1 MTTTAWYIIRSDAT
15 WAKWIN
21 VLHLPYLAWHLSYPA
36 IGAALVPDP
45 DLVLMGWIVLA
56 FFLGMGVAGHCYDL
70 LKGDP
75 LRLGISRSV
84 LHVAGATSL
93 TLAMAI
99 GVWQILAGDV
109 SPWLLLSVPF
119 GAVLAIGYGL
129 ELPGLHGDWQFA
141 AWWGVFPLL
150 VGYFT
155 QDTSWIPALAPAI
168 LFAYLSADAQRT
180 MSTRSRY
187 LRRKTGDVMVQLNE
201 ETSHPGSYRRM
212 IQDKNWLLLPT
223 DRALRLLSF
232 ALPLIALTLIL
243 TR

>member
-15 WAKWIN
+15 WAKWFN
-21 VLHLPYLAWHLSYPA
+21 VLHLPYLAWHLSYPV
-36 IGAALVPDP
+36 IGAALVPDL
-45 DLVLMGWIVLA
+45 DLALMGWIVLA
-56 FFLGMGVAGHCYDL
+56 FFLGMGIAGHCYDL

-75 LRLGISRSV
+75 LKLGISRAA
-84 LHVAGATSL
+84 LHAVGAASL
-93 TLAMAI
+93 LAAMAI

-109 SPWLLLSVPF
+109 GLWLLLSVPF
-119 GAVLAIGYGL
+119 GALLAIGYGL

-155 QDTSWIPALAPAI
+155 QDVGLIPQLAPAV
-168 LFAYLSADAQRT
+168 LFAYFSADAQRT

-187 LRRKTGDVMVQLNE
+187 LRRKASNVVVQLDE
-201 ETSHPGSYRRM
+201 ELSHPGSYRRM
-212 IQDKNWLLLPT
+212 TMDGAWLLLPT